1 MFHYEMEDTDDIN
14 TLDPIDYES
23 ELLKVDEKLT
33 ENYVSFCRKAGK
45 DLDDI
50 KLLPENMLEVMKRKR
65 TQLSGDSEQ
74 IEVKTAQFSRRS
86 EELAKMKQEVEKARE
101 SSSGLVRSVEELTRR
116 AGERETRLAARRSE
130 AGRERSLAEEERRG
144 VSGELE
150 RFKETLG
157 LELVSSTHGGTLFIF
172 TNVDRNEPDKKFSFE
187 LAVGQ
192 SRCYPSS

>member
-116 AGERETRLAARRSE
+116 AGERDSAGGQEVRGWPREESGGGGE
-130 AGRERSLAEEERRG
+130 AGSERRA
-144 VSGELE
+144 GEVQGDS
-150 RFKETLG
+150 RAGAG
-157 LELVSSTHGGTLFIF
+157 LLHTRRHSLHLH
-172 TNVDRNEPDKKFSFE
+172 
-187 LAVGQ
+187 
-192 SRCYPSS
+192 